1 MMTIMINFSNIK
13 TRCSI
18 QKPICVLF
26 LKKNTCKHVNII
38 VKFKKKTIFVYVCMN
53 HFALVIV
60 IFMFTIFSVYHLTA
74 RATISN
80 NHFQHSHLPS
90 NFFPKPVSFYR
101 QSLTFIENTFQYIT
115 QHTRNICC
123 FIAVDA
129 RNLTDGQA
137 MWEA

>member
-1 MMTIMINFSNIK
+1 MMTMMINFSNIK

-53 HFALVIV
+53 HFALVI
-60 IFMFTIFSVYHLTA
+60 
-74 RATISN
+74 ATISN

-101 QSLTFIENTFQYIT
+101 QSLIFIENTFQYIR